1 MSLSMILPSLAPR
14 HLKRYKEI
22 GRLLRYFRSDLW
34 KDAGLEPELLAA
46 IGDPG
51 DTEAVPAAELAHTAE
66 AEQLA
71 ADLELLGP
79 TFIKLGQLL
88 STRTDLLPLPYIQAL
103 ARLQDRI
110 APFPFAEV
118 ERIVSTELGVR
129 LSKAF
134 AEFDEAPLA
143 AASLAQVHRA
153 ALRDGRPVAVKVQRP
168 GVAEQILEDLEALGA
183 LASLL
188 DRHTEAGARFEFGR
202 LLEEFRASLIA
213 ELDYRREAQN
223 LVEIGKNLTRFER
236 LVVPAPVADY
246 TTSRVLTMDLI
257 RGRKV
262 TALSPLVKLEIDGA
276 ALAEELFS
284 AYLQQFLVDG
294 LFHADPHPGNVFLT
308 DDHRLALLDLGMVG
322 RLPPRLQ
329 EGLLKLLLAVAEGQ
343 GERVAE
349 LAIQIGSTTPGYDDA
364 DFTRRISN
372 LVMRHQGATVEQIE
386 VGRIVLEITR
396 TAGEAGVQLPH
407 ELALLGKTLLNLDQV
422 GRTLDPTFDPNAT
435 VRQKALELLRQR
447 MWKSVSPGHVLAAAM
462 EAKELV
468 EQLPG
473 RVNRILGRIADNDL
487 RLRVDSLDEGKLMEG
502 FQKVANRITTGLVL
516 AALIVGAAMLMRI
529 ETPFRIFGYPGLAML
544 LFLAAA
550 GGGCAL
556 LVDILWNDE
565 RSRRKSASGP
575 R

>member
-1 MSLSMILPSLAPR
+1 MVLPAALAPH
-14 HLKRYKEI
+14 HLKRYREI

-34 KDAGLEPELLAA
+34 KDAGLEGELPAA
-46 IGDPG
+46 IG
-51 DTEAVPAAELAHTAE
+51 EAGEPESATAE
-66 AEQLA
+66 AERLA
-71 ADLELLGP
+71 ADLEALGP

-88 STRTDLLPLPYIQAL
+88 SSRTDLLPLPYVKAL

-110 APFPFAEV
+110 APFPFVEV

-134 AEFDEAPLA
+134 AEFEETPLA

-168 GVAEQILEDLEALGA
+168 GVGEQILEDLEALGA
-183 LASLL
+183 LADLF
-188 DRHTEAGARFEFGR
+188 DRHTDMGARYEFGR

-223 LVEIGKNLTRFER
+223 LVDIGKNLARFER

-262 TALSPLVKLEIDGA
+262 TALSPLTKLEIDGA
-276 ALAEELFS
+276 ALARELFS
-284 AYLQQFLVDG
+284 AYLQQFLVDD

-322 RLPPRLQ
+322 RIPPRLQ

-349 LAIQIGSTTPGYDDA
+349 LGLQIGHATPGYDEGT
-364 DFTRRISN
+364 FTHRIST
-372 LVMRHQGATVEQIE
+372 LVMRYQGATVEQIE
-386 VGRIVLEITR
+386 VGQIVLEISR
-396 TAGEAGVQLPH
+396 AASEAGVQLPQ
-407 ELALLGKTLLNLDQV
+407 EMALLGKALLNLDQV
-422 GRTLDPTFDPNAT
+422 ARTLDPTFDPNAT
-435 VRQKALELLRQR
+435 VRQQSTELLRQR

-468 EQLPG
+468 EQLPN
-473 RVNRILGRIADNDL
+473 RINRILGRIADNDL
-487 RLRVDSLDEGKLMEG
+487 RLQVDSIDEGKLMEG
-502 FQKVANRITTGLVL
+502 FQKVANRIASGVIL
-516 AALIVGAAMLMRI
+516 AALIIGAAMLMRI
-529 ETPFRIFGYPGLAML
+529 ETSFRIFGYPGLAML

-556 LVDILWNDE
+556 LVDILWTDE
-565 RSRRKSASGP
+565 RSRRKSAPGP

>member
-1 MSLSMILPSLAPR
+1 MILPSLAPR

-22 GRLLRYFRSDLW
+22 GRLLRYFRGDLW
-34 KDAGLEPELLAA
+34 KGVSASDLGAFGPDDPELV
-46 IGDPG
+46 
-51 DTEAVPAAELAHTAE
+51 AVPPE

-71 ADLELLGP
+71 ADLEALGP

-88 STRTDLLPLPYIQAL
+88 STRTDLLPLPYLKAL

-118 ERIVSTELGVR
+118 ESIVSTELGVR

-134 AEFDEAPLA
+134 ATFDETPLA

-153 ALRDGRPVAVKVQRP
+153 ALRDGRAVAVKVQRP
-168 GVAEQILEDLEALGA
+168 GVREQILEDLEALA
-183 LASLL
+183 VLADLL
-188 DRHTEAGARFEFGR
+188 DRYTEAGSRYEFGR
-202 LLEEFRASLIA
+202 LLDQMRTGLLA
-213 ELDYRREAQN
+213 ELDYRLEAQN
-223 LVEIGKNLTRFER
+223 LVEVGANLSRFER
-236 LVVPAPVADY
+236 LVVPAPVPDY
-246 TTSRVLTMDLI
+246 TTSRVLTMELI

-262 TALSPLVKLEIDGA
+262 TALSPLARLEIDGKV
-276 ALAEELFS
+276 LAEELFS
-284 AYLQQFLVDG
+284 AYLKQFLVDG

-308 DDHRLALLDLGMVG
+308 DDGRLALLDLGMVG
-322 RLPPRLQ
+322 RIAPRLQ

-349 LAIQIGSTTPGYDDA
+349 LAFQIGHPTGSFDEVE
-364 DFTRRISN
+364 FRRRIASQ
-372 LVMRHQGATVEQIE
+372 VMRYQGATVAQIE
-386 VGRIVLEITR
+386 VGQIMLEISR
-396 TAGEAGVQLPH
+396 TAGETGVQLPH
-407 ELALLGKTLLNLDQV
+407 ELALLGKALLNLDQV
-422 GRTLDPTFDPNAT
+422 GRTLDPELDPNAT
-435 VRQKALELLRQR
+435 VRKNAMELLRQR
-447 MWKSVSPGHVLAAAM
+447 MWKSASPGHLLAAAM
-462 EAKELV
+462 EAKEFA

-487 RLRVDSLDEGKLMEG
+487 RVKVDTIDETRLMEG

-516 AALIVGAAMLMRI
+516 AALIVGAAMLMRV
-529 ETPFRIFGYPGLAML
+529 ETSFRLFGYPGLAML
-544 LFLAAA
+544 LFLVAA

-565 RSRRKSASGP
+565 RGRRRNRP